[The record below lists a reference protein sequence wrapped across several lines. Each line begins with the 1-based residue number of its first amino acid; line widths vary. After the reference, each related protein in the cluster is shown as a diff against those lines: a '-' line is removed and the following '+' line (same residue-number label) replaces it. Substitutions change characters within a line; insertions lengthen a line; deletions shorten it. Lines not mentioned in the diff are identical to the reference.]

1 MKNRRTLLALVLA
14 LGLVQPAS
22 LLGAALDDGK
32 GAPTIEDLGFLAGTW
47 SGDAWGGKFIAYY
60 TTPEGG
66 SVISHS
72 KLMRGDEEAFY
83 EFELFEVRD
92 DVIHLQP
99 FPGGQRA
106 TGLALAE
113 LDRDARKAVFE
124 NPDKDYPTQIV
135 YERVSDDRLVI
146 TLSDPHGGSSK
157 IEVFDLAR

>member
-92 DVIHLQP
+92 DVVHLQP

-106 TGLALAE
+106 TGSRRQARRRRGAGATRAE
-113 LDRDARKAVFE
+113 GWTATLQRTLRDVGLLPQSRG
-124 NPDKDYPTQIV
+124 D
-135 YERVSDDRLVI
+135 
-146 TLSDPHGGSSK
+146 G
-157 IEVFDLAR
+157 